1 MHKYHEMQELAPRDV
16 VSRSI
21 VKEMAATGAPHVFL
35 DLTHLPG
42 PFVKHRFPRIYETCA
57 RFGVDLT
64 TQPAPVHPAAHYSM
78 GGVRTDLHGRSTV
91 QRLFAA
97 GEVACTGVHGANRL
111 ASNSLLEGVVFGARA
126 GAAMRE
132 FTAPSRS
139 GRLSTPRRKY
149 PSMTESAIR
158 ELTWSRCGLVRSGE
172 GLAEACR
179 ILDEAPLEFI
189 DQPQRSHEEL
199 RNLALVAQLIARS
212 AFARRESRGGHYRI
226 YYPDKSQ
233 DFQKHSSITKDEQ
246 VKFF

>member
-21 VKEMAATGAPHVFL
+21 VKEMQATDAPHVFL

-42 PFVKHRFPRIYETCA
+42 SFIKHRFPRIYETCA
-57 RFGVDLT
+57 RFGIDLT
-64 TQPAPVHPAAHYSM
+64 IQQAPVHPAAHYSM

-91 QRLFAA
+91 GRLFAA

-111 ASNSLLEGVVFGARA
+111 ASNSLLEGVVFGERA
-126 GAAMRE
+126 GIAMRE
-132 FTAPSRS
+132 FTSPVRS
-139 GRLSTPRRKY
+139 GNLPIPRPRY
-149 PSMTESAIR
+149 PVLTEDAVR

-179 ILDEAPLEFI
+179 LLDEAPLELVER
-189 DQPQRSHEEL
+189 PQRSHEEL
-199 RNLALVAQLIARS
+199 RNVTLVAQLIARC
-212 AFARRESRGGHYRI
+212 ALARRESRGGHYRI
-226 YYPDKSQ
+226 DYPEKSP